1 MTSASE
7 PAYCNTALW
16 SKPLTPSQWQV
27 CWNYG
32 WDKPVSHTVQH
43 AGYAVGE
50 SFSPLLAV
58 VLIAA
63 LIVLFI
69 RSRRRA
75 AGFPSPEGG

>member
-1 MTSASE
+1 MALASE
-7 PAYCNTALW
+7 PVYCNRALW
-16 SKPLTPSQWQV
+16 TKPLTPSQWQT

-43 AGYAVGE
+43 AGFVAGE
-50 SFSPLLAV
+50 SFLPVIAAAV
-58 VLIAA
+58 VVA